1 MSVKVNLLPGEV
13 QQRGQANR
21 QRGIAAAIVGL
32 VVVLLGVLTFLQRGA
47 ISDAEARLA
56 SVDSQNAALQ
66 AEIAALQPFADLE
79 QRALAAAGTVEAAL
93 GDEVSFASVLQDLSL
108 VFPPSAELTNLQV
121 TVADGLATPSPGGGR
136 LIAGR
141 VTAQGQVV
149 SGLSPGVERLLIDF
163 SRAASFD
170 NTYITNSTIDENG
183 VATFSL
189 ETELGPEVATN
200 RYVIDEE
207 VGQ

>member
-21 QRGIAAAIVGL
+21 QRVIGAAAVG
-32 VVVLLGVLTFLQRGA
+32 VFVLLLAVLTFLQRGQ

-56 SVDSQNAALQ
+56 VVETENTQLQ
-66 AEIAALQPFADLE
+66 ADIAALQPFADLE

-93 GDEVSFASVLQDLSL
+93 GGEVSFASVLQDLSL
-108 VFPPSAELTNLQV
+108 VFPPSAELTNLQI
-121 TVADGLATPSPGGGR
+121 TIAEDLASPAPGGDR

-183 VATFSL
+183 VAAFSL

-200 RYVIDEE
+200 RYVLDSE
-207 VGQ
+207 VAP